1 MDKIAIIS
9 DIHANIT
16 ALNAVLKDIEERKI
30 SHIYCLGDL
39 VAKGV
44 NPDIV
49 IDIIKEKCEVVV
61 RGNCDNAI
69 GSERA
74 KLKKFWSTEKIGEER
89 RKYLANLPVMYEFYL
104 SGQLV
109 RLFHAAPQGL
119 EYIFNPL
126 YLNEGGR
133 YENYELDSIEKLFEN
148 TEFIGKNKND
158 EVPDIVGYGHIHTPN
173 LYRFKN
179 KTVFNT
185 GSVGSPNEM
194 ENDGKEDRT
203 NSFSTLA
210 SYSILEGNLGSK
222 ELGPISIT
230 NVRVPYDIEK
240 EIESLEK
247 SDMPY
252 KEKAIFCLRTASTNY
267 EKE

>member
-173 LYRFKN
+173 LYRFKSN
-179 KTVFNT
+179 YNLGIIGKDSFKECPNLREMFLSTIKGNYTNVTYPWCFNEDNT
-185 GSVGSPNEM
+185 GQYGGTLFSGSI
-194 ENDGKEDRT
+194 RQT
-203 NSFSTLA
+203 VQA
-210 SYSILEGNLGSK
+210 
-222 ELGPISIT
+222 
-230 NVRVPYDIEK
+230 
-240 EIESLEK
+240 
-247 SDMPY
+247 
-252 KEKAIFCLRTASTNY
+252 
-267 EKE
+267 